1 MKKLVGA
8 TITLLCISVCLQA
21 SAVTASRHKSTHH
34 KAAANRSVKVTRA
47 HAARRPNR
55 RSKANLHHPSTVDHA
70 AVRSRASLRTASYHP
85 AAEPQSSASSA
96 ASSSTSTRASS
107 KKKAAAKKKHS
118 ARRDTQMAPT
128 PDRISEIQ
136 SALARGGFY
145 KADPNGK
152 WDADTVDAL
161 QKFQS
166 ANGLDSSGK
175 LDALTLQKLGL
186 GSDVAGYS
194 TPKGIVEHSCCSMTP
209 SPSHA
214 PPASQTATTPS
225 NSSAASSGA
234 STASAAAPA
243 AQDPPAAAGTGPES
257 TTQQQNASH

>member
-1 MKKLVGA
+1 MKKLAGA
-8 TITLLCISVCLQA
+8 TITLLCLLVCLPA
-21 SAVTASRHKSTHH
+21 SAITPSRHKAAHH

-47 HAARRPNR
+47 HAARRPSP
-55 RSKANLHHPSTVDHA
+55 RSKANLRHANTVDHA
-70 AVRSRASLRTASYHP
+70 AMKPQAGLQAASYHP
-85 AAEPQSSASSA
+85 MAEPQSSSSST

-107 KKKAAAKKKHS
+107 KKKAASKKKHS
-118 ARRDTQMAPT
+118 SRRDTQMAPT

-214 PPASQTATTPS
+214 SLSQTAPAAS
-225 NSSAASSGA
+225 NSSAASTSA
-234 STASAAAPA
+234 STASAAAPV
-243 AQDPPAAAGTGPES
+243 AQDPRAAAGTGPES
-257 TTQQQNASH
+257 ATPQQNASH